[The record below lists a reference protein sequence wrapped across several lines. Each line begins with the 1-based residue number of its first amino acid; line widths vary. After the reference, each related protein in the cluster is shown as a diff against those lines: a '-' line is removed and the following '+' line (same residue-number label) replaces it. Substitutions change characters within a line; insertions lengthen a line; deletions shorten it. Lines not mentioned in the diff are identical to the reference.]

1 MNQKMLLYSVES
13 KAPQKHPRVSNG
25 EIPRQRRWDGCSS
38 VCGET
43 HLDTLL
49 VAFEEVGARVP
60 GAVPFEELLGKPAIE
75 ALVVFA
81 LHISTS
87 LSDAVHGDGGGCD
100 GDRGAL

>member
-1 MNQKMLLYSVES
+1 MLLYSVEI
-13 KAPQKHPRVSNG
+13 KAPQTHPHVSNG
-25 EIPRQRRWDGCSS
+25 ETPRQCLWDGCSS

-75 ALVVFA
+75 ALVVLA
-81 LHISTS
+81 LHISAS
-87 LSDAVHGDGGGCD
+87 LSNAVHGDGGCCD
-100 GDRGAL
+100 GGRSAL